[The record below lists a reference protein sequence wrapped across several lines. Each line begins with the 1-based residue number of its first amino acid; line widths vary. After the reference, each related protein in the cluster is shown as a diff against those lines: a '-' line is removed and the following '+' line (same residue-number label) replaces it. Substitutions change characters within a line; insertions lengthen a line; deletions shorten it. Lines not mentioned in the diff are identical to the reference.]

1 MAGKS
6 YIQLINK
13 IETVVSDYIL
23 VKKFVSEFEDE
34 LQNKLTETEEY
45 YAVAVCPTDNPMTL
59 NSGEST
65 TNTLRARVY
74 CLGTI
79 QADRANVMNLCS
91 DASLILQD
99 LFNELKEGNDYD
111 FEVETDLDIIFVN
124 NSMVDYLAGAYF
136 DLGVIVQA
144 ATQCEIPKISDYEA

>member
-34 LQNKLTETEEY
+34 LQNKLTETEKY
-45 YAVAVCPTDNPMTL
+45 YAIAVCPTDNPMTL

-65 TNTLRARVY
+65 TNTFRIRVY

-99 LFNELKEGNDYD
+99 LFNELKEGDDYD
-111 FEVETDLDIIFVN
+111 FEVTTDLDINFVN
-124 NSMVDYLAGAYF
+124 NAMIDYLAGAVM
-136 DLGVIVQA
+136 DLEVIVTA
-144 ATQCEIPKISDYEA
+144 ATQCEIPKISDYET